1 MYILYKDTQYPCVC
15 RPYKNTIIYRGLPE
29 NFSSPVEGEIILCA
43 DDGFIMRTDKVEKYL
58 RQTFKNGVL
67 TLTNLP
73 EVKIVIPEVTTPTL
87 EERVAS
93 LETELAEAKTANATL
108 EEQLTNTQLALCEL
122 YEANI

>member
-1 MYILYKDTQYPCVC
+1 MYIKYNNQEYPCVC
-15 RPYKNTIIYRGLPE
+15 QPSKKVVSYHNLPE
-29 NFSSPVEGEIILCA
+29 SFPSPVEGEITLCA
-43 DDGFIMRTDKVEKYL
+43 NNGFIMRVDKVENYL

-87 EERVAS
+87 AERVAS

-108 EEQLTNTQLALCEL
+108 EKQLTNTQLALCEL
-122 YEANI
+122 YEANN

>member
-1 MYILYKDTQYPCVC
+1 MYIKYNNGQYPCVC
-15 RPYKNTIIYRGLPE
+15 RPSKNTIIYRGLPE
-29 NFSSPVEGEIILCA
+29 NFSAPVEGEITLCA
-43 DDGFIMRTDKVEKYL
+43 NNGFIMRVDKVENYL

-87 EERVAS
+87 AERVAS
-93 LETELAEAKTANATL
+93 LEIELAEAKTANAIL

-122 YEANI
+122 YEANN